1 MTNFRHVAPVAF
13 PTFQPQHI
21 NMMPFVMGDPSSI
34 PPELHGYLP
43 MIDACP
49 LGDEVGK
56 VGYLT
61 IDERHVEGGTHR
73 RGGVHTEGFGT
84 ASWGG
89 WGGGSWGSGSPK
101 RAAWGGWGGG
111 AWGAGGGLFIAN
123 SIDNSCALY
132 DAHVEDTPFGGAVRD
147 DQIEGIAPTLM
158 PANNVFWL
166 HDRTPHASLPCE
178 GDRQFFRLVT
188 SEVSMWFAK
197 HSTPNRLGVQPTAR
211 IITEDKFDLMRK
223 AA

>member
-13 PTFQPQHI
+13 PTFEPRHI

-34 PPELHGYLP
+34 PAELHGYLP

-61 IDERHVEGGTHR
+61 IDERYVAEGSQR
-73 RGGVHTEGFGT
+73 RAGVHTEGFGT

-89 WGGGSWGSGSPK
+89 WGGGSWGGAPK
-101 RAAWGGWGGG
+101 RASWGGWGGG
-111 AWGAGGGLFIAN
+111 SWGAGGGLFIAN
-123 SIDNSCALY
+123 SVDDSCILF
-132 DAHVEDTPFGGAVRD
+132 DAAIEDTPFGGAVSD
-147 DQIEGIAPTLM
+147 EQLVGVSHTLM

-166 HDRTPHASLPCE
+166 HDRTPHASMPVRNTN
-178 GDRQFFRLVT
+178 RQFFRLVT
-188 SEVSMWFAK
+188 SEVSMWFSK
-197 HSTPNRLGVQPTAR
+197 HSTPNPLGVQPTAR
-211 IITEDKFDLMRK
+211 IIDQDKFEMM
-223 AA
+223 AAA